1 MNKDYPD
8 SFERLIY
15 DLSET
20 IQRSA
25 DNPELHKQLQKIQ
38 EYFAFQEKSI
48 SQLKSGLSE
57 TQKRLEKYH
66 SAFKMNPS
74 AMTITTVDEGKY
86 LEVNDS
92 FTRATGYTREEV
104 IGKTVYDINIWK
116 DVSFRNAFVKE
127 IREKGYVVG
136 MKGRFVKKDGTTGYT
151 RISAERA
158 EFDGHDCL
166 LATFEDLTKQEI
178 AQEKFES
185 LFNNSADAIII
196 HNFSHHIIEA
206 NKTAEQLTGYI
217 REELLNMKISDLQN
231 QFSEDD
237 IEKITA
243 KINRTG
249 EITNEIKILTKS
261 GALKPVLIFDKIID
275 FEGKKAVLGQIH
287 DMTARIEAEQ
297 KTKESEELLRTLI
310 NSTPDIVC
318 FKDGEGRWLEANKAD
333 LELFNLEEVDYRGKT
348 DMDLSEH
355 TLPVYRKAFEECKIS
370 DEFTWEKGSITH
382 SDENIPDKDGNIRT
396 YDVIKVPLF
405 HEDGSRKGMVVLG
418 RDITIRKQT
427 EKKLSI
433 SEEHSRSILSALP
446 DMIFEFD
453 RNGNFLSA
461 HSSNPE
467 DLQMDKKE
475 FIGKNL
481 KDVFDDYYVE
491 MTMNNIKKTLSSN
504 SIQVYQYKM
513 IIDDGVR
520 YFESRMVPKGDNHT
534 LAIVREITRQVKSNK
549 IIAESKATLE
559 KQNQEYENINKKLQ
573 QTVEELKAAK
583 SKADESNRLKSA
595 FLATMSHELRTPL
608 NSIIGFSEM
617 IQENPELED
626 VAFYGKTIHSS
637 GNHLLGLVEEIFDLS
652 LIESGQARAVKEFF
666 FLKDMMLSVN
676 QIMKSHKQKLRKEHI
691 ELIFEK
697 DDSCINK
704 TIYSDQV
711 KLKQVMLNL
720 IKNAIKF
727 TESGYVRFGCMDKPV
742 NNVPGILFYVEDT
755 GIGIPKYKQ
764 EKIFDM
770 FYQADNSDTRKYGGS
785 GIGLS
790 VAKKITSLLDG
801 SIELESRVGKGT
813 TFKVWIPAENNE
825 GSIRTS
831 AAMDL
836 PFDMTGKTILIAED
850 DVSGTELLRNM
861 LKVTNAVLITVENG
875 EEAVKRHTEAD
886 MVLMDL
892 QMPDM
897 GGLEATRLIKSQSP
911 HLPVIAITARAMKG
925 DKEEAL
931 KAGCDDYLSKPFKK
945 SQLLSIISK
954 NQIIK

>member
-1 MNKDYPD
+1 MNRRYPD
-8 SFERLIY
+8 SFEQLTD
-15 DLSET
+15 DLSELM
-20 IQRSA
+20 QKSV
-25 DNPELHKQLQKIQ
+25 DNPELHDQLLKVQK
-38 EYFAFQEKSI
+38 YFAQQEKSI
-48 SQLKSGLSE
+48 HQLKSRLSD

-74 AMTITTVDEGKY
+74 VMTITSIDEGKY

-92 FTRATGYTREEV
+92 FTRATGYAREEV

-116 DVSFRNAFVKE
+116 DESFRNAFVSE
-127 IREKGYVVG
+127 IKEKGYVIG
-136 MKGRFVKKDGTTGYT
+136 MKGRFVKKDGSTGYT

-158 EFDGHDCL
+158 EFDGQDCL

-196 HNFSHHIIEA
+196 HNFSHDIIEA
-206 NKTAEQLTGYI
+206 NKTAEQLTGYT
-217 REELLNMKISDLQN
+217 REELLKMKISELQS
-231 QFSEDD
+231 QFSEEE
-237 IEKITA
+237 IKETTA
-243 KINRTG
+243 KINRAG
-249 EITNEIKILTKS
+249 EITNEINLLTKS
-261 GALKPVLIFDKIID
+261 GELKPVFILDKIID
-275 FEGKKAVLGQIH
+275 YEGKKAILGQVH
-287 DMTARIEAEQ
+287 DIADRVAAEQ

-348 DMDLSEH
+348 DMELSEH
-355 TLPVYRKAFEECKIS
+355 TLPIYRKAFEECNIS

-382 SDENIPDKDGNIRT
+382 SDENIPDKHGNIRT

-405 HEDGSRKGMVVLG
+405 HPDGSRKGMVVLG

-427 EKKLSI
+427 EKKLLV
-433 SEEHSRSILSALP
+433 SEQHSRSILSALP

-453 RNGNFLSA
+453 RKGNFVSA

-467 DLQMDKKE
+467 AMLMNKNE

-491 MTMNNIKKTLSSN
+491 LTMNSIKKTLNSN

-513 IIDDGVR
+513 IIDDELR

-534 LAIVREITRQVKSNK
+534 LAIVREITRQVKSNA

-559 KQNQEYENINKKLQ
+559 KQNQEYEIVNKKLQ

-583 SKADESNRLKSA
+583 LKAEESNRLKSA

-617 IQENPELED
+617 IKDNPGIED
-626 VAFYGKTIHSS
+626 IAFYGETIHSS

-666 FLKDMMLSVN
+666 YLKDMMLAVS
-676 QIMKSHKQKLRKEHI
+676 QIMINHKQKLRKEHI
-691 ELIFEK
+691 ELIFDK
-697 DDSCINK
+697 DESCINK
-704 TIYSDQV
+704 TIYSDQI

-727 TESGYVRFGCMDKPV
+727 TESGHVKFGCTDKSV

-764 EKIFDM
+764 ERIFDM

-813 TFKVWIPAENNE
+813 TFKVWIPAENSE
-825 GSIRTS
+825 GNTQSTP
-831 AAMDL
+831 AMDL

-850 DVSGTELLRNM
+850 DISGTELLRKI
-861 LKVTNAVLITVENG
+861 LKVTNAILITVENG
-875 EEAVKRHTEAD
+875 EDAVKRHTEAD
-886 MVLMDL
+886 LILMDL

-897 GGLEATRLIKSQSP
+897 GGLEATRRIKSQSP
-911 HLPVIAITARAMKG
+911 HLPVIALTARAMKG

-945 SQLLSIISK
+945 SQLLNIISK